1 VPLPW
6 VLLLYIEID
15 VEIVAV
21 LVALGAM
28 EGLLSEML
36 TLLLL
41 T

>member
-6 VLLLYIEID
+6 VLLLYLD
-15 VEIVAV
+15 
-21 LVALGAM
+21 LDM

>member
-1 VPLPW
+1 MPLPW